1 MPTRSLI
8 GKKVGDN
15 VRYIYCHFD
24 GRPKH
29 VGATLI
35 DHYDTDEKVD
45 ALLDM
50 GDALSLGETLESS
63 VFYMRD
69 RGETDVDAR
78 SIYAPSFNGAG
89 KKSGADYVYLWN
101 GKEWKCESVPW

>member
-50 GDALSLGETLESS
+50 GDAEDLGDTIDTS
-63 VFYMRD
+63 VFYARD
-69 RGETDVDAR
+69 KGDTEVDAQTT
-78 SIYAPSFNGAG
+78 YDFLFNGMG
-89 KKSGADYVYLWN
+89 KKHSAEYVYLWTN
-101 GKEWKCESVPW
+101 GEWKCESVPW